1 MAKKG
6 LWVSISLFV
15 ALFAQHAG
23 ASTLDFEDLTF
34 GASYGV
40 GESFATSGVVIT
52 GEEFFFLPSG
62 STLDGSV
69 SVGDAGLADGA
80 GNELGL
86 NNINLNFDFGVALYG
101 LALQYGESGGNLNI
115 EVNGEFKNFD
125 DFVDIDKTTIGGASI
140 FTLDSGPAGE
150 SSGALFIVTGTIE
163 SFSIGGQ
170 ELWID
175 NLVASPVPEPTT
187 LILLGTGGLVILAR
201 KKRFR

>member
-69 SVGDAGLADGA
+69 SVGDVGLAA
-80 GNELGL
+80 
-86 NNINLNFDFGVALYG
+86 VR
-101 LALQYGESGGNLNI
+101 
-115 EVNGEFKNFD
+115 
-125 DFVDIDKTTIGGASI
+125 
-140 FTLDSGPAGE
+140 DSGPGSACRM
-150 SSGALFIVTGTIE
+150 LK
-163 SFSIGGQ
+163 
-170 ELWID
+170 LWSRER
-175 NLVASPVPEPTT
+175 A
-187 LILLGTGGLVILAR
+187 
-201 KKRFR
+201 